1 MGLKTLFED
10 VTLNYGLLCGAASIT
25 SVGVR
30 KTSPSSVS
38 F

>member
-1 MGLKTLFED
+1 MFLKTLFADE
-10 VTLNYGLLCGAASIT
+10 TLNYGLLCGAVSIT

-30 KTSPSSVS
+30 KTSASSPS